1 MPEPA
6 RYIGGAILLGI
17 IYAAAVP
24 VFAAVFTAELLFGWQ
39 SRSPADE
46 I

>member
-6 RYIGGAILLGI
+6 RYIGGALLLGI

-24 VFAAVFTAELLFGWQ
+24 VFAAVFTGALPTKF
-39 SRSPADE
+39 SRQPLRKH
-46 I
+46 